1 LHGDNDTITGLYKV
15 HNVIS
20 NEYYE
25 VEFPS
30 AATKTIAKGGGKK
43 VRVYETKHDVSFP
56 EMNEAWRQQDTAFM
70 NRVARYCIQD
80 TLLPQM
86 ILGLRFF
93 LSLDRQV
100 IQKI

>member
-1 LHGDNDTITGLYKV
+1 MS
-15 HNVIS
+15 NVIS
-20 NEYYE
+20 SDYYE

-30 AATKTIAKGGGKK
+30 PATKTVANGGGKK

-70 NRVARYCIQD
+70 NTVARYCIQD

-86 ILGLRFF
+86 ILDK
-93 LSLDRQV
+93 LSVLPNLIEMAKVTWVPIEYLITRY
-100 IQKI
+100 